1 MSSPVTLPET
11 LEYRLPRRDGGEHV
25 FEGRLLGGG
34 TSQVPGKPRW
44 FEVAIYRDLVN
55 HCYVVYTV
63 GRTTVA
69 DEVPLIRLLETFSA
83 FEVLQSLVV
92 HHNEKTYL
100 PRQSDRA
107 LAQAAHWDDDIRDA
121 YINRAVL

>member
-1 MSSPVTLPET
+1 MSSPITLPAA
-11 LEYRLPRRDGGEHV
+11 LEYRLLQRDGGEYV
-25 FEGRLLGGG
+25 FRGRLLGGG
-34 TSQVPGKPRW
+34 TSAAPGKRRW
-44 FEVAIYRDLVN
+44 FEVAIYKDLTN
-55 HCYVVYTV
+55 RYVVYTV
-63 GRTTVA
+63 GRTTVD